1 MNEKML
7 FVKVFQLFKKKNEKF
22 NTYIFGNYRILMKL

>member
-7 FVKVFQLFKKKNEKF
+7 FVKVFQLFKKKMKNSIR
-22 NTYIFGNYRILMKL
+22 IFLEIIES